1 MVSLF
6 TELRCAIDYEAT
18 AQFTIGPRRWPADY
32 SSERRQR
39 GGAKGP
45 SLNVKHKV
53 LGELP

>member
-6 TELRCAIDYEAT
+6 AELRCAIDYEAT
-18 AQFTIGPRRWPADY
+18 AQFTIGPRQWPADY

-39 GGAKGP
+39 GGAAGP